1 MINMNWNE
9 IKWYF
14 SKEHRL
20 YAHKIYIDLGFHKLW
35 KDWKEASK
43 ILNLEK
49 PKLKWHWG
57 DCGPNDNWCEYYMDI
72 YASYNDFKNKY
83 FAIHIE
89 SLGWRYKFGF
99 YQYQYRP
106 EIVIVLFKKVIATIR
121 LEEPNKDNKCSE
133 YEYWEPIVQVKK
145 TRKKD

>member
-1 MINMNWNE
+1 MNWNE

-57 DCGPNDNWCEYYMDI
+57 DCGPNNNWCEYYMDI
-72 YASYNDFKNKY
+72 YASYSNFKNKW
-83 FAIHIE
+83 FAIYIE
-89 SLGWRYKFGF
+89 PLGWRYKFGF

-121 LEEPNKDNKCSE
+121 LEEPNKDDECSE
-133 YEYWEPIVQVKK
+133 YEYWEPIVQIKK
-145 TRKKD
+145 AQKKD

>member
-1 MINMNWNE
+1 MNWNE

-43 ILNLEK
+43 TLNFEK

-72 YASYNDFKNKY
+72 YASYSNFKNKW

-89 SLGWRYKFGF
+89 PLGWRYKFGF

-121 LEEPNKDNKCSE
+121 LEEPNKDDKCSE

-145 TRKKD
+145 AQKKD

>member
-1 MINMNWNE
+1 MNWNE

-43 ILNLEK
+43 TLNLEK

-72 YASYNDFKNKY
+72 YASYSDFKNKW

-89 SLGWRYKFGF
+89 PLGWRYKFGF

-106 EIVIVLFKKVIATIR
+106 EIVIVLFKKVIGNI
-121 LEEPNKDNKCSE
+121 N
-133 YEYWEPIVQVKK
+133 VQYQIEGKYILQTSGIK
-145 TRKKD
+145 FIPYI